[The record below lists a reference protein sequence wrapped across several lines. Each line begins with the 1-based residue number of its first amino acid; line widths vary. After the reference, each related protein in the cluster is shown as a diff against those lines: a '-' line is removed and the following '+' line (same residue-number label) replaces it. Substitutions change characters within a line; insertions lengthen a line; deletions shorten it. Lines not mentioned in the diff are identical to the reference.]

1 MIETS
6 QMKMSMVTSLA
17 ELLIEQ
23 DSTMTMETALD
34 IVFNSDTYQ
43 RIQDENTHFYHQ
55 SPRYVFDFLETELKR
70 GKIE

>member
-1 MIETS
+1 MSETS

-43 RIQDENTHFYHQ
+43 RIQDENTHFY
-55 SPRYVFDFLETELKR
+55 
-70 GKIE
+70 

>member
-1 MIETS
+1 MSETS

-43 RIQDENTHFYHQ
+43 RIQDENTHFYYQ
-55 SPRYVFDFLETELKR
+55 SPRYVFAFLETELKR